1 MRHQDDQDRRQSGGM
16 RGFGYGSV
24 ELGDGGRVNHR
35 GRGPRGYKRS
45 DERIQEEI
53 NDALTYDPLV
63 DASDVEVRVENGEV
77 TLDGH
82 VDDRA
87 SRRRAEDI
95 AENVLG
101 VGYVQNNLRVRQQ
114 TQQETAVARAASDAT
129 RSGGTPV
136 PGRVKTMPAS
146 TGETMTPGQAGVV
159 GMTGMMAAGESV
171 GTPGG
176 ERGPQGDA
184 RRRE

>member
-24 ELGDGGRVNHR
+24 ELAGGGVNHR

-45 DERIQEEI
+45 DDRIREDI
-53 NDALTYDPLV
+53 NEALTHDPLV

-77 TLDGH
+77 TLDGQ
-82 VDDRA
+82 VADRA
-87 SRRRAEDI
+87 ARRRAEDI

-101 VGYVQNNLRVRQQ
+101 VTYVQNNLRARDR
-114 TQQETAVARAASDAT
+114 TAGGIARAASDAT
-129 RSGGTPV
+129 RNVGAAGGA
-136 PGRVKTMPAS
+136 PGRVGAMPQS
-146 TGETMTPGQAGVV
+146 SGETMTPGQAGVI

-176 ERGPQGDA
+176 ERGPQGEA
-184 RRRE
+184 RRRD